1 MMCLAAIAMTALTAS
16 AQDKVEGT
24 ISTDVVNQY
33 IWRGQDLGDV
43 SIQPT
48 LGVAY
53 KGFALSA

>member
-48 LGVAY
+48 LGIAY
-53 KGFALSA
+53 KGF